1 MPNEPEDTDHGL
13 GVDVGAQPQS
23 LKNADPLSLQ
33 LIREVEEAVGKV
45 ANSGFEAQRPAELPQ
60 ADRARSSP
68 DLPKVKSSAFKRV
81 IR

>member
-1 MPNEPEDTDHGL
+1 MPGEPGDTDGGL

-23 LKNADPLSLQ
+23 LKNADPKVLE
-33 LIREVEEAVGKV
+33 LIREVEHAVGKV
-45 ANSGFEAQRPAELPQ
+45 ANSGFDKRPPELPQ
-60 ADRARSSP
+60 ADRAASSP

>member
-1 MPNEPEDTDHGL
+1 MAANPDDTEGAL

-23 LKNADPLSLQ
+23 LKNADPLSLE
-33 LIREVEEAVGKV
+33 LIREVEEALAKV